1 MLCEGILITIM
12 VIGII
17 PSILMI
23 LPYPE
28 KYRREKQYRENREKT
43 KKVDSAV
50 GRLKAALKALNAKA
64 PF

>member
-1 MLCEGILITIM
+1 
-12 VIGII
+12 
-17 PSILMI
+17 MI
-23 LPYPE
+23 LPYPK

-64 PF
+64 HL